1 MAEFE
6 AKMTEKNQELA
17 KVVTEIDRVNQEL
30 TNATATAHQTA
41 EEIEA
46 LRQQKHGLEIDI
58 HKLSALMIL
67 LRK

>member
-6 AKMTEKNQELA
+6 AKMTEKKQELA
-17 KVVTEIDRVNQEL
+17 AVVAEIDRVNQEL
-30 TNATATAHQTA
+30 TNASATAHQTA

-46 LRQQKHGLEIDI
+46 LKQQKHDIQIDV